1 MRPAWNH
8 PVLLKRVL
16 DIGAQTLLV
25 PFVQNAGEARR
36 AVEACRYPPAGIRGV
51 TASGR
56 ASRYGR
62 VSEYLKRAHEEICLL
77 VQVET
82 GVALEVLEEIAGID
96 GIDDVFI
103 GPADLA
109 ASLGHIGNPSHPTV
123 QHAIEQAGRRLK
135 ALGKSAGI
143 LAPWGDEARRY
154 IDWGYGFVAVGSDL
168 GVLAR
173 GSDTLAKT
181 FKNT

>member
-1 MRPAWNH
+1 M
-8 PVLLKRVL
+8 
-16 DIGAQTLLV
+16 
-25 PFVQNAGEARR
+25 
-36 AVEACRYPPAGIRGV
+36 
-51 TASGR
+51 
-56 ASRYGR
+56 
-62 VSEYLKRAHEEICLL
+62 
-77 VQVET
+77 QVET